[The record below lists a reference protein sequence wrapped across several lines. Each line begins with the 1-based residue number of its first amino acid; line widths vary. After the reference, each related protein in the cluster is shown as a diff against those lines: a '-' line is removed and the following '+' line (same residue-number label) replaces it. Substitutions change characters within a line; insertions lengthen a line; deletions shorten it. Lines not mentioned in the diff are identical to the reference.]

1 MPLIILHILLPLMLT
16 TATTVYEFTKQTDAS
31 AWQVQD
37 DTVMG
42 GRSQGHFEITDRGN
56 GRFHGHVSLENDGG
70 FSSINHTLDEP
81 GTLKDAN
88 RFALRVKGDGKTYQ
102 FRVMADA
109 NQKHSHYA
117 EFDTDGSWQTIE
129 LAFTDMSAIFHGEP
143 VDVPNYQGERLAV
156 LDFLISNGKEQDFE
170 LLIESIALK

>member
-1 MPLIILHILLPLMLT
+1 MMLIIQPILIALMLT
-16 TATTVYEFTKQTDAS
+16 ATTIYEFTKQTDAS

-42 GRSQGHFEITDRGN
+42 GRSEGHFEITDRGN

-70 FSSINHTLDEP
+70 FSSINHTLDETITP
-81 GTLKDAN
+81 RDAD

-109 NQKHSHYA
+109 GQRHAHHA
-117 EFDTDGSWQTIE
+117 EFETDGSWQTIE
-129 LAFTDMSAIFHGEP
+129 IAFADMTAIFHGEP
-143 VDVPNYQGERLAV
+143 VDVPNYQGDRLAV
-156 LDFLISNGKEQDFE
+156 VDFLISNGQAEDFE